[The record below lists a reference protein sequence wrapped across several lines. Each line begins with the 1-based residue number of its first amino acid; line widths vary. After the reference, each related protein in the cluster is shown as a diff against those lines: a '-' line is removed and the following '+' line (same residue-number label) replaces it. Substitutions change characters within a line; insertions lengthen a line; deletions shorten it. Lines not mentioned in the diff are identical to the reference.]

1 MTEPAQQ
8 RLIDELRERRA
19 EGRSMGGPEGIAR
32 HHASGRLT
40 VRERIER
47 LIDADSFHEIGLL
60 AKPEFRR
67 SKPIPADA
75 VVTGYA
81 KIFGRNVGLI
91 GIDSS
96 VVAGTTAPVSM
107 RKQSRI
113 IETSQRVGLPI
124 VILCDADG
132 GRIPDVMGWRFS
144 GLPLDFQTFLKTPE
158 QYPTVPR
165 VAAILGPSY
174 GDSALH
180 ASTAH
185 FIVMVKKRFCCP
197 VGPIGGRQ
205 CHRRKGFR

>member
-1 MTEPAQQ
+1 M
-8 RLIDELRERRA
+8 
-19 EGRSMGGPEGIAR
+19 
-32 HHASGRLT
+32 
-40 VRERIER
+40 
-47 LIDADSFHEIGLL
+47 IDAYSLHEIGLL

-67 SKPIPADA
+67 DKPIPCDA

-81 KIFGRNVGLI
+81 KLYCRNVGLI

-96 VVAGTTAPVSM
+96 IVAGTTAPVSM
-107 RKQSRI
+107 RKQGRI
-113 IETSQRVGLPI
+113 IEMSQRVGMPI

-158 QYPTVPR
+158 QYPMVPR
-165 VAAILGPSY
+165 AAAILGPSY

-185 FIVMVKKRFCCP
+185 FVAMVKFGSIALSGP
-197 VGPIGGRQ
+197 SVVGNAIGE
-205 CHRRKGFR
+205 KV